1 MDESALTSWIIGM
14 SLKISEQLKN
24 ARNSTSRRLVTE
36 AQNIVRERYMESEIT
51 LDDVCSAL
59 GVSNSYFSS
68 IFKKE
73 MGKSFIS
80 YLTDYRMD
88 IAAENIANM
97 DTTRTESGGPYR
109 RKNVLLESYSD
120 TSFAQAMEN
129 AARGKGITSRHA
141 GVRVSGIVEDDR
153 EAKKVYNPDHP
164 DADADGYVT
173 MPNVDV
179 LKETVDSMSATRSY
193 EANVTALNAI
203 KLMAQKALEIG
214 K

>member
-1 MDESALTSWIIGM
+1 MAFLGSFDISASGM
-14 SLKISEQLKN
+14 S
-24 ARNSTSRRLVTE
+24 
-36 AQNIVRERYMESEIT
+36 AQRV
-51 LDDVCSAL
+51 
-59 GVSNSYFSS
+59 
-68 IFKKE
+68 
-73 MGKSFIS
+73 
-80 YLTDYRMD
+80 RMD

-129 AARGKGITSRHA
+129 AARGKGISSRHA

-153 EAKKVYNPDHP
+153 VYNPDHP
-164 DADADGYVT
+164 DADADGYVN